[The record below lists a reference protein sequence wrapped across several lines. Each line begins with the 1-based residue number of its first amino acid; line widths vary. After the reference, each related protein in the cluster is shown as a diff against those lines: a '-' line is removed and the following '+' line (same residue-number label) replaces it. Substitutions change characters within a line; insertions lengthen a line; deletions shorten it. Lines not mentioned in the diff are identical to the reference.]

1 MERMAEVLP
10 GEDPVQSRLVG
21 LLQLSPPCE
30 VAVLAVDASTFEC
43 YTL

>member
-10 GEDPVQSRLVG
+10 GEDPV
-21 LLQLSPPCE
+21 LQLSPSCE
-30 VAVLAVDASTFEC
+30 VAVLAMVMSMFEC